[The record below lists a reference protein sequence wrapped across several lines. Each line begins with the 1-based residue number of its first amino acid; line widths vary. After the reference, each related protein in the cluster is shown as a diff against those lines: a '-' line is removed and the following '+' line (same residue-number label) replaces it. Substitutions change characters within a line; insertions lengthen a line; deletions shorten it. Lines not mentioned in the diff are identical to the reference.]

1 MLSSLSNLAHRYA
14 SGRNVL
20 IFFVLQ
26 MIISAGILP
35 YMQGKFDPQN
45 TLGVLDLKFGFTTDE
60 AYNMLSAYG
69 EEGRKY
75 YLFAEAVI
83 DVIYPLIYTIT
94 NVLLLSY
101 VFKRGFA
108 PSSFMQQ
115 LNIFPTL
122 ATIGDFAENAGI
134 ITMLNTFPERA
145 DAAARFASTA
155 GIFKWIAFGISI
167 ALFLIGVVAWII
179 AAVKNK
185 KHN

>member
-1 MLSSLSNLAHRYA
+1 MLSSLSNLARRYA
-14 SGRNVL
+14 SGLNVL

-35 YMQGKFDPQN
+35 YMRSKFDPQMI
-45 TLGVLDLKFGFTTDE
+45 LGVLDLKFGFTANE
-60 AYNMLSAYG
+60 AYNILVAYG

-75 YLFAEAVI
+75 YLWVEAFI
-83 DVIYPLIYTIT
+83 DVVYPLIYTTT

-101 VFKRGFA
+101 VFKRGFT

-115 LNIFPTL
+115 LNIFPIL

-134 ITMLNTFPERA
+134 IAMLNAFPERA
-145 DAAARFASTA
+145 DAAANFASAA
-155 GIFKWIAFGISI
+155 GMFKWIAFGTSI
-167 ALFLIGVVAWII
+167 ALFLIGIIAWII